1 MLVIAW
7 VFSELTQLDSAWKWP
22 KIPGIET
29 FKGDI
34 FHTAA
39 YKEGY
44 DLKGKKVAVVGSG
57 SSGVQVCASIY
68 PEVEKLYTWVR
79 SPTWITAAFGQQFAG
94 ESGRNFDCKCFL
106 QRLTSCL
113 EICKLTTWQTLMIKR
128 LPLMTIGKGIIGTRR

>member
-1 MLVIAW
+1 MAG
-7 VFSELTQLDSAWKWP
+7 VFSKLTQLDSAWKWP

-44 DLKGKKVAVVGSG
+44 ELKGRKVAVVGSG

-94 ESGRNFDCKCFL
+94 EGGRNFDCECFL
-106 QRLTSCL
+106 QRLTSRQGRS
-113 EICKLTTWQTLMIKR
+113 KLTASQTLPTKR
-128 LPLMTIGKGIIGTRR
+128 LPSMRIERGIIGTRR